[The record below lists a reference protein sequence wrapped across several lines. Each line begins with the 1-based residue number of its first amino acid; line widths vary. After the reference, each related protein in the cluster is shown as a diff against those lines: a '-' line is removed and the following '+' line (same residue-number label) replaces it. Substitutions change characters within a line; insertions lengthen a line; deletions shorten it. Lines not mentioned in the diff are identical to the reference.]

1 MSRAAS
7 PVLGGAFLFIV
18 ENIVYLQGQITL
30 NKKIPH
36 MNNLIIKRSQLVEAQ
51 FTGTP
56 AAGKKYQF
64 TDVPNISRNNI
75 IIYGFEAFSA
85 TQLSVTP
92 NNNTVIAAADT
103 DQICITLVDDQNR
116 ERIYQLP
123 YYTAIRSLNGGF
135 VLMTQP
141 FILNLTRSYVQL
153 TDATGVSTNEVAC
166 INLYYSI
173 VGE

>member
-1 MSRAAS
+1 
-7 PVLGGAFLFIV
+7 
-18 ENIVYLQGQITL
+18 
-30 NKKIPH
+30 

-51 FTGTP
+51 FTTP

-75 IIYGFEAFSA
+75 IVYGFEAFSA
-85 TQLSVTP
+85 AQLSVTP

-103 DQICITLVDDQNR
+103 DQICITLIDNNNL

-123 YYTAIRSLNGGF
+123 YYTAIRSQNGGF
-135 VLMTQP
+135 VLMVQP

-153 TDATGVSTNEVAC
+153 TDATGIGSNEVAVL
-166 INLYYSI
+166 NLYYSI

>member
-1 MSRAAS
+1 
-7 PVLGGAFLFIV
+7 
-18 ENIVYLQGQITL
+18 
-30 NKKIPH
+30 

-64 TDVPNISRNNI
+64 TEVPNISRNNI

-85 TQLSVTP
+85 AQLSVTP

-103 DQICITLVDDQNR
+103 DQICITLVDSENR

-123 YYTAIRSLNGGF
+123 YYTAIRSQNGGF
-135 VLMTQP
+135 VLMVQP
-141 FILNLTRSYVQL
+141 FVLNLTRSYVQL